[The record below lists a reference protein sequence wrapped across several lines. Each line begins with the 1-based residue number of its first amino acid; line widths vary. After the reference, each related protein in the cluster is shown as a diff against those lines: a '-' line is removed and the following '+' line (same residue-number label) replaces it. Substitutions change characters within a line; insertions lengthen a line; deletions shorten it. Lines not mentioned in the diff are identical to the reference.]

1 MPKKPPNSSLFKE
14 GPTNFKLSDLISAAL
29 KSENI
34 VVRPNLLFF
43 ERDFFVR
50 LRNNQLWN
58 SWDRA
63 AENIRFFLQMDRYHV
78 TLVIR
83 LFFCNNWH
91 WLSMWRL
98 SIFHNGNLIS
108 IKFFPHAHGKGP
120 DFFCDKGQYL
130 QILRCLGWRPWRQ
143 TDIVN
148 MQAFWGYVPPEP
160 RLGEGAG
167 GGGYDST
174 KNLST
179 LSAIFTNLFW
189 KGFSK
194 GRSF

>member
-1 MPKKPPNSSLFKE
+1 MAHKFWAVR
-14 GPTNFKLSDLISAAL
+14 SDLSWIEVRKHCCQTQLVVLGEGFLCAP
-29 KSENI
+29 SEQSI
-34 VVRPNLLFF
+34 VEFMGQGRWKHTV
-43 ERDFFVR
+43 
-50 LRNNQLWN
+50 
-58 SWDRA
+58 
-63 AENIRFFLQMDRYHV
+63 FLADGSIPCNVGHQ
-78 TLVIR
+78 T
-83 LFFCNNWH
+83 FFCNNWH
-91 WLSMWRL
+91 WLSLWRL

-160 RLGEGAG
+160 RLGEGAW

-194 GRSF
+194 GRSY